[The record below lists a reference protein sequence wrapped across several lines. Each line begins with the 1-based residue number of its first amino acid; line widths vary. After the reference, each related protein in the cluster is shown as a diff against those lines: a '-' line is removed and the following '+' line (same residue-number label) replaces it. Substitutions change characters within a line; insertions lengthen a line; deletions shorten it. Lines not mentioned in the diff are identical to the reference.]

1 MDGTAAVGTTTKYAR
16 EDHVHPSDTSR
27 AAVTYV
33 DAQVALKANIASPTF
48 TGDPKAPTPAPG
60 DNDTSVATTAFV
72 TAAIAAGGGGATVT
86 IADTPP
92 GSPTNGSLWWES
104 DTGNSYI
111 SYNDGTSTQWVPL
124 NLGVP
129 GPPGPPGA
137 AGGVT
142 PAALTKADDTNVT
155 LTLGGTPATA
165 VLAATS
171 ITAGWAGTLATAR
184 GGLGANNSAATGVP
198 IFAAG
203 TATVTAQAAL
213 TRTNDT
219 NVTVTLGGAP
229 NTALLAATSLTLG
242 WTGTL
247 ATGRGGLG
255 IDASASNGVP
265 LFTTGAVAMTGTTGT
280 GNFVRAADPVF
291 TGNPTAP
298 TQAPGDNDLS
308 IATTAFVTAAITASG
323 APAPATATPLVD
335 GTAAVGV
342 ATKYAREDHKHP
354 LSYTA
359 SALTKTD
366 DTNVTLTLGGTPT
379 TALLQAA
386 SVTAGWTGTLSTTRG
401 GLGANNGAANGVPLF
416 AAGAVTMTATT
427 GTGNIARDSSVPLAA
442 TATPIMDG
450 TAAIGT
456 GTKYAKE
463 DHVHPKSWTQLTQAA
478 YDALTPPNANML
490 YVIVG

>member
-1 MDGTAAVGTTTKYAR
+1 M
-16 EDHVHPSDTSR
+16 
-27 AAVTYV
+27 
-33 DAQVALKANIASPTF
+33 
-48 TGDPKAPTPAPG
+48 
-60 DNDTSVATTAFV
+60 
-72 TAAIAAGGGGATVT
+72 
-86 IADTPP
+86 
-92 GSPTNGSLWWES
+92 
-104 DTGNSYI
+104 
-111 SYNDGTSTQWVPL
+111 
-124 NLGVP
+124 
-129 GPPGPPGA
+129 
-137 AGGVT
+137 
-142 PAALTKADDTNVT
+142 PAALTDVDDTNVT

-165 VLAATS
+165 LLQAVSLTL
-171 ITAGWAGTLATAR
+171 GWAGTLSTTR
-184 GGLGANNSAATGVP
+184 GGLGANNGAATKANLLGWR
-198 IFAAG
+198 G
-203 TATVTAQAAL
+203 HGDGRSAL

-255 IDASASNGVP
+255 LDASASTGVP
-265 LFTTGAVAMTGTTGT
+265 LFTTGAVAMTGTSGT
-280 GNFVRAADPVF
+280 GNFARVADPVF
-291 TGNPTAP
+291 TGDPKAP
-298 TQAPGDNDLS
+298 TQSPGDNDTS

-359 SALTKTD
+359 AALTKAD
-366 DTNVTLTLGGTPT
+366 DTNVTLTLGGTPA

-450 TAAIGT
+450 TGTIGSA
-456 GTKYAKE
+456 TKYAKE
-463 DHVHPKSWTQLTQAA
+463 DHIHPKSWTQITQAA
-478 YDALTPPNANML
+478 YDALAPPNAGML